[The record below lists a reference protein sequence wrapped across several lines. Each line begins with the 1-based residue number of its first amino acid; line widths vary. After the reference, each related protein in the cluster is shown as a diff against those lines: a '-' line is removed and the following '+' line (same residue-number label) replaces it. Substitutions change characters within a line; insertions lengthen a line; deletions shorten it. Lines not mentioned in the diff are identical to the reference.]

1 MKGPGLSRGKGL
13 RSISTK
19 AHRPRKRGGVSSARR
34 SGVSKDMQTLIRGPV
49 LGKSGGKRLAK
60 GLCPEG
66 KQDPPRAYSWGND
79 VLGARI

>member
-1 MKGPGLSRGKGL
+1 MVSARALSCPVGRDLEVCLL
-13 RSISTK
+13 RLIDLENMGISST
-19 AHRPRKRGGVSSARR
+19 RR

-66 KQDPPRAYSWGND
+66 KQDPSRAYS
-79 VLGARI
+79 